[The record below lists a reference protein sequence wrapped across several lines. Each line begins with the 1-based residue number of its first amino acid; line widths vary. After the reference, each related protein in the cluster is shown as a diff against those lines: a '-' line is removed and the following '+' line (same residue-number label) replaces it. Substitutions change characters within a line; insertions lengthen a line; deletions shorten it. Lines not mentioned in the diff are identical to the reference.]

1 MPLLGAHMSVAG
13 GIYKAAEESEAH
25 LCQTVQVFTK
35 NASQWKGKPLSQEDI
50 DNFRRAARKANLKHN
65 LSHNSYL
72 INLASPDDEMFAKSI
87 EAFVDEMQRAEQLE
101 LDYLVAHPGSHLK
114 TGEEAGIARIAN
126 GLDEIHRRCP
136 DFKVMILLEITAGQG
151 TNLGCKFEHMAGILK
166 LVKHAEKLGICIDTC
181 HAFAAGYPLFPKADY
196 DATWQEFDTLIGIK
210 KLKAFHLNDSKKGLG
225 SRVDRH
231 EHIGKGALGLEPFRL
246 ILNDPRFASLPMV
259 LETPKEEGDN
269 HDMDGVNLTVL
280 RNLISAR

>member
-87 EAFVDEMQRAEQLE
+87 DAFVDEMQRAEQLE

-114 TGEEAGIARIAN
+114 TGEEAGISRIAN

-166 LVKHAEKLGICIDTC
+166 LVKHAEKLGICFDTC

>member
-13 GIYKAAEESEAH
+13 GIYKAAEESAAH
-25 LCQTVQVFTK
+25 QCQTVQVFTK
-35 NASQWKGKPLSQEDI
+35 NASQWKGKPLTQEDI
-50 DNFRRAARKANLKHN
+50 DNFRRAAKKADLKHN

-114 TGEEAGIARIAN
+114 TGEEAGISRIAN

-166 LVKHAEKLGICIDTC
+166 LVKHAEKLGICFDTC

>member
-13 GIYKAAEESEAH
+13 GIYKAAEDSAAH
-25 LCQTVQVFTK
+25 QCQTVQVFTK
-35 NASQWKGKPLSQEDI
+35 NASQWKGKPLTQEDI
-50 DNFRRAARKANLKHN
+50 DNFRRAAKKADLKHN

-114 TGEEAGIARIAN
+114 TGEEAGISRIAN

-166 LVKHAEKLGICIDTC
+166 LVKHAEKLGICFDTC

>member
-72 INLASPDDEMFAKSI
+72 INLASPDDGMFAKSI

-114 TGEEAGIARIAN
+114 TGEEAGISRIAH

-166 LVKHAEKLGICIDTC
+166 LVKHAEKLGICFDTC

>member
-72 INLASPDDEMFAKSI
+72 INLASPDDGMFAKSI

-114 TGEEAGIARIAN
+114 TGEEAGISRIAH

-166 LVKHAEKLGICIDTC
+166 LAKHAEKLGVCFDTC